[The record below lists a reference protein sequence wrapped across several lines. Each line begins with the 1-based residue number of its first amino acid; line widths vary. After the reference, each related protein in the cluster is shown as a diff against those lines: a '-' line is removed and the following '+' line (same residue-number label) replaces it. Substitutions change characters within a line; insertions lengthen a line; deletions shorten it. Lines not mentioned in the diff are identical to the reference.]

1 MAQSWFQTGRALP
14 AGRALC
20 LPHVLRASHHD
31 LACRTADRQ
40 VDRCARFNILSAV
53 PAAPASDDVGGYPSA
68 WPCPYGLCPR
78 YSHSVERRPIETGQR
93 GCCPPRSEEHTSET
107 PVTNA
112 HLVCRLLLETKKE
125 IQIINKQHE

>member
-40 VDRCARFNILSAV
+40 VDRCARFNILSAA

-68 WPCPYGLCPR
+68 WPCPY
-78 YSHSVERRPIETGQR
+78 
-93 GCCPPRSEEHTSET
+93 RSEEHTSEL
-107 PVTNA
+107 PSLMRISYAVFC
-112 HLVCRLLLETKKE
+112 LKKKLKHSRM
-125 IQIINKQHE
+125 NMFMSL